1 MLRLRV
7 LRLLESLAALLRR
20 VGLGGL
26 VDRVRGPAL
35 RGLGDFTE
43 RVGDIT
49 LTGDV
54 ALHSHYVRQL
64 KDAERESMTLRLF
77 SEAVGPGMTVLDI
90 GAHLGHFSLIAAK
103 RGADVIA
110 FEPNPSTV
118 PYLKRNLEDNGVA
131 QKVRLVQQA
140 VGAAAGTVS
149 FYTSP
154 DGEQSSL
161 HAHKAADRVVSVAMT
176 PVDDE
181 TLGLSVDVIKMDVE
195 GAEVAALEGMTR
207 TLADA
212 APSLVLFVERNPA
225 ALRRAG
231 HEPRALDEALSAR
244 GLASEELD
252 AEAEGDYV
260 NLVCRR
266 A

>member
-110 FEPNPSTV
+110 F
-118 PYLKRNLEDNGVA
+118 
-131 QKVRLVQQA
+131 
-140 VGAAAGTVS
+140 
-149 FYTSP
+149 
-154 DGEQSSL
+154 
-161 HAHKAADRVVSVAMT
+161 
-176 PVDDE
+176 
-181 TLGLSVDVIKMDVE
+181 
-195 GAEVAALEGMTR
+195 
-207 TLADA
+207 
-212 APSLVLFVERNPA
+212 
-225 ALRRAG
+225 
-231 HEPRALDEALSAR
+231 
-244 GLASEELD
+244 
-252 AEAEGDYV
+252 
-260 NLVCRR
+260 
-266 A
+266 